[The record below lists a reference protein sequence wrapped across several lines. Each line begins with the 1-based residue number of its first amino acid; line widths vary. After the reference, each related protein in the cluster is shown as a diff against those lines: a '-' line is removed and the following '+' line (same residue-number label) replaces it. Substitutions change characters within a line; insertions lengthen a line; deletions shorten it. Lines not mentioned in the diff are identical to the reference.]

1 MESYLGKLVTVK
13 MDRPLGSKH
22 PKHNFI
28 YPLNYGYIPNTTS
41 GDGEEIDVYII
52 GEFEPLETYE
62 GYVVTIIKR
71 INDIEDKLVVCKELN
86 KYNKDQ
92 IKALVEFQERFFESC
107 FSISFKVLIF
117 INKIYPRLSLLYTLN

>member
-1 MESYLGKLVTVK
+1 MKVGIIQASSQKNKKGGNYVESYLGKLVTVK

-28 YPLNYGYIPNTTS
+28 YSLNYGFIPNTTS

-62 GYVVTIIKR
+62 GYVVAIIKR
-71 INDIEDKLVVCKELN
+71 INDIEDKLVVCKELK
-86 KYNKDQ
+86 KYNKEQ
-92 IKALVEFQERFFESC
+92 IKALVEFQERFFESTIITC
-107 FSISFKVLIF
+107 
-117 INKIYPRLSLLYTLN
+117 

>member
-1 MESYLGKLVTVK
+1 MESYLGKLVRVK

-28 YPLNYGYIPNTTS
+28 YSLNYGFIPNTTS

-62 GYVVTIIKR
+62 GYVVAIIKR
-71 INDIEDKLVVCKELN
+71 TNDIEDKLVVCKELS
-86 KYNKDQ
+86 KYSKEQ
-92 IKALVEFQERFFESC
+92 IKALVEFQERFFEST
-107 FSISFKVLIF
+107 IIT
-117 INKIYPRLSLLYTLN
+117 Y

>member
-1 MESYLGKLVTVK
+1 MEYYLGNFIKVK
-13 MDRPLGSKH
+13 IDRPLGSKH

-28 YPLNYGYIPNTTS
+28 YSLNYGFIPNTIS

-62 GYVVTIIKR
+62 GYVVAIIKR

-86 KYNKDQ
+86 KYNKEQ
-92 IKALVEFQERFFESC
+92 IKALVEFQERFFETT
-107 FSISFKVLIF
+107 IIT
-117 INKIYPRLSLLYTLN
+117 Y

>member
-28 YPLNYGYIPNTTS
+28 YSLNYGFIPNTTS

-62 GYVVTIIKR
+62 GYVVAIIKR
-71 INDIEDKLVVCKELN
+71 INDIEDKLVVCKELK
-86 KYNKDQ
+86 KYNKEQ
-92 IKALVEFQERFFESC
+92 IKALVEFQERFFESTIITC
-107 FSISFKVLIF
+107 
-117 INKIYPRLSLLYTLN
+117 NTLSN

>member
-1 MESYLGKLVTVK
+1 MDNYLGKLVKVK
-13 MDRPLGSKH
+13 VDRPLGSKH

-28 YPLNYGYIPNTTS
+28 YSLNYGFIPNTIS

-62 GYVVTIIKR
+62 GYVVAIIKR

-86 KYNKDQ
+86 KYNKEQ
-92 IKALVEFQERFFESC
+92 IKALVEFQERFFEST
-107 FSISFKVLIF
+107 IIT
-117 INKIYPRLSLLYTLN
+117 Y

>member
-13 MDRPLGSKH
+13 MDRPLGSRH

-28 YPLNYGYIPNTTS
+28 YSLNYGFIPNTTS

-62 GYVVTIIKR
+62 GYVVAIIKR

-86 KYNKDQ
+86 KYNKEQ
-92 IKALVEFQERFFESC
+92 IKALVELQERFFEST
-107 FSISFKVLIF
+107 IIT
-117 INKIYPRLSLLYTLN
+117 Y

>member
-1 MESYLGKLVTVK
+1 MESYLGKFVKVK

-28 YPLNYGYIPNTTS
+28 YSLNYGFIPNTTA

-62 GYVVTIIKR
+62 GYVVAIIKR
-71 INDIEDKLVVCKELN
+71 INDIEYKLVVCKELN
-86 KYNKDQ
+86 KYSKDQ
-92 IKALVEFQERFFESC
+92 IKALVEFQERFFEST
-107 FSISFKVLIF
+107 IIT
-117 INKIYPRLSLLYTLN
+117 Y